1 MNPALWGGLCAL
13 SLGTADFAARFSSRA
28 LGHAS
33 ALFGMLAV
41 GAVVLTLWVWASDAP
56 LVWAPAGL
64 WLLAVNG
71 VAVTV
76 ATLLLYRGLAR
87 GPISIVAPIVASH
100 PALVVALSV
109 VMGSRPDAVQWGA
122 MVVILA
128 GAVVIAGCAWRL
140 EGPGL
145 ATRRDLRLTV
155 IIAGCSS
162 LAYAVLISAGQAAVP
177 IYGELQTLW
186 VGRVI
191 SFAAIVLLFAVRA
204 ERPRL
209 VARWWPLL
217 AAQGLLDAGGF
228 LFLFLGSYGAHPEI
242 AAVAASTF
250 GAVTTLLAR
259 VVLRETIS
267 APQWC
272 GIMLVFVG
280 VALLSAHG

>member
-1 MNPALWGGLCAL
+1 M
-13 SLGTADFAARFSSRA
+13 
-28 LGHAS
+28 
-33 ALFGMLAV
+33 
-41 GAVVLTLWVWASDAP
+41 
-56 LVWAPAGL
+56 
-64 WLLAVNG
+64 NG

-76 ATLLLYRGLAR
+76 ANPLLYRGLAR

-109 VMGSRPDAVQWGA
+109 VMGSRPDAVHTKDQWGA
-122 MVVILA
+122 MVVTLA
-128 GAVVIAGCAWRL
+128 GAIV
-140 EGPGL
+140 
-145 ATRRDLRLTV
+145 
-155 IIAGCSS
+155 IAGCSS

-191 SFAAIVLLFAVRA
+191 SFAAIVLPFAVRA

-228 LFLFLGSYGAHPEI
+228 VFLFHGSHGPHPEI

-259 VVLRETIS
+259 VVLREAIS

-272 GIMLVFVG
+272 GTVLVFAG